1 MSLFEGSPVTAP
13 SESTTTTSTP
23 QWYQD
28 LTYNQMMAAKAV
40 ADMPYQQYGMPRV
53 AEMTPDQLAAQQS
66 VRQNLGAWE
75 PYYATALSGTQNLQ
89 GPNAGYTQGMGYL
102 SQAANANIPGA
113 AQPYMSA
120 AAQSSAANVGQY
132 MNPYNDAVTSQIAK
146 MGARNLSENLLPQVS
161 DAFIRSGSFGGTRM
175 GEFGARALRDTQES
189 ILGQQAQ
196 ALQSGYGQALSAAQ
210 QDLGRQASLASTAG
224 SLAGQQGSLLA
235 NVGQTTGGLGQSE
248 AERQL
253 GTLQSYADMARTGQG
268 MYAQDAAALTAVGQE
283 QQAQKQKQLDA
294 AYQNYMD
301 QLQYPQRQLDWY
313 QAQLRGSGQY
323 LPTTANQSGY
333 TTSPGVSP
341 LSQLASGYFALRGM
355 GSAGS
360 GA

>member
-1 MSLFEGSPVTAP
+1 MSLFEGSPITAP

-40 ADMPYQQYGMPRV
+40 ADKPYEQYGMPRV
-53 AEMTPDQLAAQQS
+53 AELTPDQLAAQQS
-66 VRQNLGAWE
+66 VRQNTGAWE
-75 PYYATALSGTQNLQ
+75 PYFKTALAGTENLQ
-89 GPNAGYTQGMGYL
+89 GPNAGYTQGMNYL
-102 SQAANANIPGA
+102 NQAANTNIPGA

-132 MNPYNDAVTSQIAK
+132 MNPYNDAVTNRIAQ

-189 ILGQQAQ
+189 ILGQQASVLQGGYEQ
-196 ALQSGYGQALSAAQ
+196 AMNAAQ
-210 QDLGRQASLASTAG
+210 QDMQRQAGLASTAG
-224 SLAGQQGSLLA
+224 TLAGNQADMLSG
-235 NVGQTTGGLGQSE
+235 VGQATGALGGTEAQRQS
-248 AERQL
+248 
-253 GTLQSYADMARTGQG
+253 GVLQDYANLAQTGQG
-268 MYAQDAAALTAVGQE
+268 MYASDAAALTTIGQE
-283 QQAQKQKQLDA
+283 QQAQQQNQLDA

-301 QLQYPQRQLDWY
+301 QQEYPQRQLDWY

-323 LPTTANQSGY
+323 LPTTSNQSGY

-341 LSQLASGYFALRGM
+341 LSQVASGYFALKGM
-355 GSAGS
+355 GRP
-360 GA
+360 